1 MNRQRKRQALWLY
14 RHLYTALYSLLIS
27 KMAAQ
32 SAHGA
37 MTGTLRVL
45 DRVPLSCRLAGASRA
60 SMTPARR
67 IEVGG
72 VSLSQ
77 ALVLAAGLV
86 KGDGFPS
93 EDDAVRAVQSRRN
106 VMPGWRFVPALT
118 GPVEFGSFTRFPRM
132 GNAGTVVWR
141 HERSRSLQNRVGLK
155 NPGGRAAAM
164 FLGMHKENLPSEYGI
179 NIALSPGV
187 HDIDQQ
193 EREVIESLEFFLDEA
208 VIPAWFTL
216 NLSCPNTEDDPLGY
230 QLEAETRRL
239 CGAFINCLAQ
249 RSVEIPLWVKISP
262 GLAAEQYHALVRI
275 FRDVGVKAVVATNT
289 LPKPSPDDHE
299 QIAGLGGG
307 DLFESAL
314 DAVKHLRE
322 EIVRANAPI
331 DIVAC
336 GGILDGAT
344 FQAYRDLG
352 VKAAQYWSALVFR
365 GPLAAALIESEL
377 PAHEYEYEAVHS
389 ESLA

>member
-1 MNRQRKRQALWLY
+1 ML
-14 RHLYTALYSLLIS
+14 
-27 KMAAQ
+27 
-32 SAHGA
+32 
-37 MTGTLRVL
+37 LRVYGRIYSGVNKVLIFKSSAQRAHDSIIGILRFL
-45 DRVPLSCRLAGASRA
+45 DRFPMAIRLAQKLHSVFWQDLQV
-60 SMTPARR
+60 S
-67 IEVGG
+67 VGG
-72 VSLSQ
+72 VRLSHR
-77 ALVLAAGLV
+77 LILAAGLV
-86 KGDGFPS
+86 KGDAFNREETALEAV
-93 EDDAVRAVQSRRN
+93 EDLRRN
-106 VMPGWRFVPALT
+106 VLPGWRIVPALV
-118 GPVEFGSFTRFPRM
+118 GPMEFGSFTRFPRM

-141 HERSRSLQNRVGLK
+141 HERSRSLQNQIGLK
-155 NPGGRAAAM
+155 NPGARAAAE
-164 FLGMHKENLPSEYGI
+164 FLGMHKESLPSEYGI

-193 EREVIESLEFFLDEA
+193 EREVIASLEFFLDEG

-262 GLAAEQYHALVRI
+262 GLAIEQYHALVRI

-289 LPKPSPDDHE
+289 LPKPSPSDPQE
-299 QIAGLGGG
+299 IAGLGGG